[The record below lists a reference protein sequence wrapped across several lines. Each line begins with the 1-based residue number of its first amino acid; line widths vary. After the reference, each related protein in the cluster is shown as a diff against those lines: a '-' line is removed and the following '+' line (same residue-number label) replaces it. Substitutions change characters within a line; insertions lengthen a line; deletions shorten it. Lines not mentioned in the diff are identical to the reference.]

1 MNKKAIL
8 VTVGMALLLA
18 GCSVGPKYTRPSV
31 PTAPAYSEQAPASF
45 KEANGWQTAQP
56 GDAVLRGKWW
66 EIFGDEQL
74 NALEEQVGQAN
85 QTLKVSEANFRQA
98 RTLIQYN
105 RAGLYPTVSAQP
117 GVSSNR
123 VSGNN
128 PTGDQGYQYG
138 LFNLPVSVSWDLD
151 FWGRIRRTIANARE
165 QFQASAAD
173 LENTKLQL
181 QTELAVDYF
190 EAHGLDAE
198 KQLLQ
203 QNVEAYQKAFQLTE
217 NRFEGGIAAKAE
229 VEQARTQ
236 LDQTQ
241 AQDIDVDAAR
251 AQYDHAIAVLVGR
264 DPEEF
269 HIPVSA
275 LKRTPPSIPVGLPS
289 QLLQR
294 RPDIAS
300 AERQVAAAN
309 EQVGIAQAAFWPDLM
324 ITATGGLQA
333 GSIINWFTFP
343 SRFWSVG
350 PELTQTIF
358 DAGRR
363 RAQLEGARANY
374 DATVAN
380 YRQTALTAFQE
391 VEDNLSTL
399 RILEHESAVQHEATM
414 AAERSVELSINR
426 YKGGLITYL
435 DVITAQTIALTN
447 ERTEVDLLRRRMD
460 ASVTLIKALGGGWN
474 SNQLPKG

>member
-1 MNKKAIL
+1 MNRKAIL
-8 VTVGMALLLA
+8 APVGMALLLA
-18 GCSVGPKYTRPSV
+18 GCSVGPKYTRPTV
-31 PTAPAYSEQAPASF
+31 PVAPAYSEQPPASF
-45 KEANGWQTAQP
+45 KEAQGWQTAQP
-56 GDAVLRGKWW
+56 LDATVRGKWW
-66 EIFGDEQL
+66 EVFGDERL
-74 NALEEQVGQAN
+74 NTLEEQVAQAN
-85 QTLKVSEANFRQA
+85 QTLKISEANFRQA
-98 RTLIQYN
+98 RALIQYN
-105 RAGLYPTVSAQP
+105 RAALYPTVGTQP
-117 GVSSNR
+117 GLSTNR
-123 VSGNN
+123 LSGDN
-128 PTGDQGYQYG
+128 PLSLQARQYG
-138 LFNLPVSVSWDLD
+138 LFSLPVSVSWDLD

-173 LENTKLQL
+173 LENVKLQL

-190 EAHGLDAE
+190 EAHSLDTE
-198 KQLLQ
+198 KQLLG

-217 NRFEGGIAAKAE
+217 NRFEGGLAAKAE
-229 VEQARTQ
+229 VELARTQ
-236 LDQTQ
+236 LNQTQ

-269 HIPVSA
+269 RVPFLV
-275 LKRTPPSIPVGLPS
+275 LKKTPPSIPVGLPS

-309 EQVGIAQAAFWPDLM
+309 EEVGIAQAAFWPDLV

-333 GSIINWFTFP
+333 GSIVNWFTFP

-350 PELTQTIF
+350 PELAQTIF

-363 RAQLEGARANY
+363 RAQLESSRANY
-374 DATVAN
+374 DATVAH
-380 YRQTALTAFQE
+380 YRQTSLTAFQE

-399 RILEHESAVQHEATM
+399 RILEHESAIQHEAT
-414 AAERSVELSINR
+414 ASAERSVELSVNR

-460 ASVTLIKALGGGWN
+460 ASVMLIKALGGGWD
-474 SNQLPKG
+474 SSQLPKG